1 MLINNTTGVPEY
13 AALLILVGS
22 MAGYY
27 VLMTLI
33 ILCYRRIR
41 GPKHTALVIT
51 TRQRLLIF
59 LNRLQI
65 LDRIDEMQT
74 LLSLILCGLYVV
86 ETYGITQPW
95 FEPLETVVNILFGAD
110 YFLQFYISR
119 NKLEFLY
126 SLVAFV
132 DVVTLFPILVF
143 NLVFS
148 IDNDTS
154 VVLRVI
160 RVTKLFRI
168 LRSFRFLRNRP
179 EDVSREV
186 SMMAFGI
193 FCLIFTSA
201 GFYQLVEND
210 MKVVQNE
217 PAKVPFHEAFYFNA
231 IEILGRPRIEPS
243 TVGAHLLLILVVTAA
258 YIIIPW
264 HAASILKAL
273 QRDPWAL
280 RTKYKRMSDSHIV
293 IMGHVEFPVLNLL
306 LYEAYHPD
314 RGPAR
319 PCDIVILSLH
329 PPDHQT
335 RDLLGHPAYTG
346 HVQYIQGS
354 SQVEKDLLRAK
365 VHEAMAVLVLA
376 CKYPADPQWED
387 TQVASIVLS
396 CKAFKNAQLHRQK
409 TFGQRRRLRLLAQVL
424 SPDTRDRIVCMPG
437 WDRLHDLCLVI
448 GELTAAMLAGSA
460 LHRGMATMVLNLVSH
475 TTSHAYDTSTER
487 WFDLY
492 HKGSR
497 QEIYHCSV
505 PRQSGICGQSIV
517 NAAHYLYEHHGM
529 LLIAV
534 KRSRAEGTETPV
546 SNFSKQRRSRLLLF
560 PGGEDTLL
568 QDGDRVYVI
577 ASSLP
582 EVVVAIKR
590 AKASVK
596 PVLAKKRH
604 SDLNQ
609 VTTGNL
615 SPQTQLVRKG
625 QGDQHTWEE
634 DSQPD
639 FFTRLKHRSEHWRDN
654 LPKQVSCRLR
664 RAWWKLRFHSEYF
677 NDEDLGS
684 FGFGDS
690 PLRLPRGFNR
700 QELERI
706 QSEEMSV
713 GDADRNEAIF
723 DGVLSRQSFDR
734 MLSRQHSPLSSYV
747 SEYSQGMAVFEQS
760 TELLLSTAEN
770 APKESHVWPPSPELL
785 RLKRL
790 MSLLLEY
797 GGDLVSLSKDL
808 ATLGLQGELKHL
820 ELTPDQKSRL
830 PLPEAPSIKPCTSGS
845 LEELQDHV
853 VVYGGDSSSTLPATV
868 RMLQLRQPGVEVVIL
883 SMDMHEE
890 RNHKIWQDINLDT
903 VHFAKQFLHHHRD
916 LRGGFLHR
924 AKAVIILPLI
934 DKDMQ
939 TAPVQGWEL
948 RRMVDSD
955 TILTTN
961 VIATRKWTNPIEFED
976 VWTVT
981 QLFQE
986 GSLNRFFGMNPE
998 AQGATSL
1005 FEDRWMASAP
1015 LNMSPLFAAG
1025 HVIATTTVDR
1035 FLMESFFNPDAMI
1048 IVERLFGLAGLTI
1061 GTKAKGGLGSLS
1073 NANYPCVFQL
1083 PASSKQLEACRT
1095 FGEAAN
1101 MLLCHRD
1108 SMMPLGIFRYPKG
1121 NRSSYSMLIS
1131 LEAAQ
1136 ELDFRCP
1143 QYGFSQSFCAVQG
1156 EHGMSNRLPFVITN
1170 PPKDL
1175 VLLESDL
1182 IFVLGRPQHLNG
1194 EAAGAAEVEGSED
1207 EASEASESDLEE
1219 VVSSL

>member
-1 MLINNTTGVPEY
+1 MLINNENGVTEY
-13 AALLILVGS
+13 AALLILVGA
-22 MAGYY
+22 MVGYY
-27 VLMTLI
+27 VLMTSI
-33 ILCYRRIR
+33 ILCVRRIR

-51 TRQRLLIF
+51 PRQRLLIF

-65 LDRIDEMQT
+65 LERIDVLQT
-74 LLSLILCGLYVV
+74 LLSLVLCGLYVV
-86 ETYGITQPW
+86 ETYGIAQVW
-95 FEPLETVVNILFGAD
+95 FEPAESVINVLFAID
-110 YFLQFYISR
+110 YLFQFYISR
-119 NKLEFLY
+119 NKLDFLY
-126 SLVAFV
+126 SMMALV
-132 DVVTLFPILVF
+132 DVVTLMPILVF
-143 NLVFS
+143 KVVFS

-154 VVLRVI
+154 IIVRVI

-179 EDVSREV
+179 EDVTREV
-186 SMMAFGI
+186 TMMVFGI
-193 FCLIFTSA
+193 FCLIFASA

-210 MKVVQNE
+210 MRVVPDE

-231 IEILGRPRIEPS
+231 IEILGRPRIEPA
-243 TVGAHLLLILVVTAA
+243 TAGGHLLLILVVTAA

-264 HAASILKAL
+264 QAASILKAL

-280 RTKYKRMSDSHIV
+280 RTKYKRMSDAHIV

-319 PCDIVILSLH
+319 PCDIVILSPH
-329 PPDHQT
+329 PPDHQI

-354 SQVEKDLLRAK
+354 SQTEKDLFRAK

-376 CKYPADPQWED
+376 CKYPADPHWED

-396 CKAFKNAQLHRQK
+396 CKAFKNAQLHRQRA
-409 TFGQRRRLRLLAQVL
+409 FEGRRRLRLLAQVL
-424 SPDTRDRIVCMPG
+424 SPETRDRIVCMPG
-437 WDRLHDLCLVI
+437 WDKLHDLCLVI

-475 TTSHAYDTSTER
+475 TTSHAYDPSTER

-505 PRQSGICGQSIV
+505 TKQSGICGQSIV
-517 NAAHYLYEHHGM
+517 NAAHYLYENHNM

-534 KRSRAEGTETPV
+534 KRSRAEGAETPG
-546 SNFSKQRRSRLLLF
+546 SNISKQRRSRLLLF
-560 PGGEDTLL
+560 PGSEETCL

-590 AKASVK
+590 AKASKK
-596 PVLAKKRH
+596 PVLQRKMQSELGEGGTSNH
-604 SDLNQ
+604 
-609 VTTGNL
+609 

-625 QGDQHTWEE
+625 EGDQHTWEE
-634 DSQPD
+634 DSNPD
-639 FFTRLKHRSEHWRDN
+639 FFARLKARSEQWHMPKRVSS
-654 LPKQVSCRLR
+654 LPLLR
-664 RAWWKLRFHSEYF
+664 RAWLRFRWPA
-677 NDEDLGS
+677 DLDDDLGS
-684 FGFGDS
+684 FGVDDS
-690 PLRLPRGFNR
+690 PARLPRGFNR
-700 QELERI
+700 KELEKI
-706 QSEEMSV
+706 QSEEIEAASESV
-713 GDADRNEAIF
+713 FDR
-723 DGVLSRQSFDR
+723 VLSRRSYESF
-734 MLSRQHSPLSSYV
+734 SRGISRVESPFVSEHTVDVTDSITMEPFKTKHAAAPQHSTSAL
-747 SEYSQGMAVFEQS
+747 QFE
-760 TELLLSTAEN
+760 TAE
-770 APKESHVWPPSPELL
+770 PSA

-790 MSLLLEY
+790 MALLLEY
-797 GGDLVSLSKDL
+797 GGDLSVLEKDL
-808 ATLGLQGELKHL
+808 AAVGLQGELRPLQLTL
-820 ELTPDQKSRL
+820 EDKTKEPLRL
-830 PLPEAPSIKPCTSGS
+830 AEIPKPSKT
-845 LEELQDHV
+845 LEELKDHI
-853 VVYGGDSSSTLPATV
+853 VVYGGDPVSIAATI
-868 RMLQLRQPGVEVVIL
+868 RMMQLRQPGVEVVIL
-883 SMDMHEE
+883 SMDAHEE
-890 RNHKIWQDINLDT
+890 RSPKMWQEIDLDT
-903 VHFAKQFLHHHRD
+903 VYFVKELLHHQKDIRGAFLHN
-916 LRGGFLHR
+916 

-934 DKDMQ
+934 DKDM
-939 TAPVQGWEL
+939 TNAPVQGWEL

-961 VIATRKWTNPIEFED
+961 VIATRKWTPATEFQD

-998 AQGATSL
+998 AQGASSL

-1073 NANYPCVFQL
+1073 YANFPCVFQIA
-1083 PASSKQLEACRT
+1083 ASAKMLSACRT

-1101 MLLCHRD
+1101 MLLCHSD
-1108 SMMPLGIFRYPKG
+1108 PILPLGIFRYPKG
-1121 NRSSYSMLIS
+1121 NKSSYSMLVS

-1143 QYGFSQSFCAVQG
+1143 QFGMSQSFAEVQG
-1156 EHGMSNRLPFVITN
+1156 EHGLSNRLPFVVTN

-1175 VLLESDL
+1175 VLLPSDL
-1182 IFVLGRPQHLNG
+1182 IFVLGRPQHCQA
-1194 EAAGAAEVEGSED
+1194 EAPRQDVEMSDSDD
-1207 EASEASESDLEE
+1207 EAELEE
-1219 VVSSL
+1219 IISRL

>member
-1 MLINNTTGVPEY
+1 MLIDNENGVTEY
-13 AALLILVGS
+13 AALLILVGA
-22 MAGYY
+22 MVGYY
-27 VLMTLI
+27 VLMTMI
-33 ILCYRRIR
+33 IVCIRHIR

-59 LNRLQI
+59 LNRLHI
-65 LDRIDEMQT
+65 LDRIDVMQT
-74 LLSLILCGLYVV
+74 FLSLVLCGLYVV
-86 ETYGITQPW
+86 ETYGITEPW
-95 FEPLETVVNILFGAD
+95 FEPLETVVNVLFGAD
-110 YFLQFYISR
+110 YLLQFYISR
-119 NKLEFLY
+119 NKLDFLF
-126 SLVAFV
+126 SLMAFV

-143 NLVFS
+143 KLVFS

-201 GFYQLVEND
+201 GFYQLVENH
-210 MKVVQNE
+210 MRVVQNE

-231 IEILGRPRIEPS
+231 IEILGRPRIEPE
-243 TVGAHLLLILVVTAA
+243 TAGAHLLLILVVTAA

-264 HAASILKAL
+264 QAASILKAL
-273 QRDPWAL
+273 QRDPWAM

-319 PCDIVILSLH
+319 PCDIVILSGH
-329 PPDHQT
+329 PPDHQI

-365 VHEAMAVLVLA
+365 VHEALAVLVLA

-409 TFGQRRRLRLLAQVL
+409 TFGGRRRLRLLAQVL
-424 SPDTRDRIVCMPG
+424 SPETRDRIVCMPG

-492 HKGSR
+492 HRGSR

-505 PRQSGICGQSIV
+505 PRQSGICGQSILS
-517 NAAHYLYEHHGM
+517 AAHYLYEHHGM

-534 KRSRAEGTETPV
+534 KRSRASTGTETPA
-546 SNFSKQRRSRLLLF
+546 SNFSKQRRSRLMLF
-560 PGGEDTLL
+560 PGGEDTFL

-590 AKASVK
+590 AKAQQR
-596 PVLAKKRH
+596 PVLRKKNQ
-604 SDLNQ
+604 SDLKE
-609 VTTGNL
+609 TTDTAGI
-615 SPQTQLVRKG
+615 SQTQIVRKG
-625 QGDQHTWEE
+625 DGDQHTWEE
-634 DSQPD
+634 DSNPD
-639 FFTRLKHRSEHWRDN
+639 FFTRLKHRSEHWKDLK
-654 LPKQVSCRLR
+654 LPKQFSSRLR
-664 RAWWKLRFHSEYF
+664 RAWWKMRFHSEYF
-677 NDEDLGS
+677 DHKDEDLGS

-690 PLRLPRGFNR
+690 PVHLPRGFNR
-700 QELERI
+700 VELERI
-706 QSEEMSV
+706 QSEEMSI
-713 GDADRNEAIF
+713 GDRTEGAFEA
-723 DGVLSRQSFDR
+723 VLSRQSF
-734 MLSRQHSPLSSYV
+734 HSFTRVSSPFISEALSSK
-747 SEYSQGMAVFEQS
+747 SLPIEPMLTTAPKHRKQLELES
-760 TELLLSTAEN
+760 TETS
-770 APKESHVWPPSPELL
+770 

-790 MSLLLEY
+790 MALLVEY
-797 GGDLVSLSKDL
+797 GGDMVLLEKDL
-808 ATLGLQGELKHL
+808 ATVGLKGELRPF
-820 ELTPDQKSRL
+820 ELTADDQAKL
-830 PLPEAPSIKPCTSGS
+830 PSTIPTLTRSNTTTLDN
-845 LEELQDHV
+845 LEDHV
-853 VVYGGDSSSTLPATV
+853 VVYGGDSTSIAATV
-868 RMLQLRQPGVEVVIL
+868 RMLQLRQPGVQVVIL
-883 SMDMHEE
+883 SMGVHEE
-890 RNHKIWQDINLDT
+890 RTPKLWQELDLDT
-903 VHFAKQFLHHHRD
+903 VYFVKQLLHHQRD
-916 LRGGFLHR
+916 LGGPLLYR

-934 DKDMQ
+934 DKEMAN
-939 TAPVQGWEL
+939 APVQGWEL

-961 VIATRKWTNPIEFED
+961 VLATRKWTGNAAEFQD

-1073 NANYPCVFQL
+1073 NANFPCVSQL
-1083 PASSKQLEACRT
+1083 PASSKLLEACRT

-1101 MLLCHRD
+1101 MLLCHHEP
-1108 SMMPLGIFRYPKG
+1108 MIPLGVFRYPKG
-1121 NRSSYSMLIS
+1121 NRSSYSMLVS

-1156 EHGMSNRLPFVITN
+1156 EHGMSNRLPFVVTN

-1175 VLLESDL
+1175 VLLDSDL
-1182 IFVLGRPQHLNG
+1182 LFVLGRPSYHERSSKVATPG
-1194 EAAGAAEVEGSED
+1194 DVEEVASED
-1207 EASEASESDLEE
+1207 ETSDSDLEE
-1219 VVSSL
+1219 VISKL